1 MRIIKKGEDLRTKS
15 MITTKDLQIINQ
27 ALAQYQAILD
37 DGYDDETGK
46 SNNFAYDCHKEKFGN
61 PEKTVEA
68 TRQRIHRLLEKRRKI
83 GGDK

>member
-1 MRIIKKGEDLRTKS
+1 

-27 ALAQYQAILD
+27 ALAQYQALIE

-46 SNNFAYDCHKEKFGN
+46 PNNHVYDYHKQEYGN

-68 TRQRIHRLLEKRRKI
+68 TRQRIHKLLEKRRKV